1 MLFNWF
7 TVVAQIIN
15 FLILVWLL
23 KRYLYQPILNAIRE
37 REERIATQLKHAESK
52 EADALKER
60 QLYLSKNEE
69 LDRNRTQLL
78 QKVNDEAAAERTRLL
93 EAARKE
99 AGDLRKKLETAFRE
113 EQSGLAVDLSRR
125 IRDEVMQ
132 VAQSILKE
140 LADTSLEDQ
149 IIHVF
154 LARLGQ
160 SQEAKSFNWTSGA
173 EQTPP
178 PLVMKSSLPLTP
190 QQKELLKTSVRATL
204 QLKQDITFQIAPD
217 LIAGIELSANGYKLT
232 WSVADH
238 LSSIE
243 KAVVQLVKARAEKK
257 PVEPNPAT

>member
-37 REERIATQLKHAESK
+37 REERIATQLKHAEGK

-69 LDRNRTQLL
+69 LDRNRTQLM
-78 QKVNDEAAAERTRLL
+78 QKANDEAAAERSRLL
-93 EAARKE
+93 ETARKE
-99 AGDLRKKLETAFRE
+99 AGALRLKLETAFRE
-113 EQSGLAVDLSRR
+113 EQSGLAADLSRR
-125 IRDEVMQ
+125 IRVEVMQ

-140 LADTSLEDQ
+140 LADSSLEDQ

-173 EQTPP
+173 ERSPSP
-178 PLVMKSSLPLTP
+178 VVIKSSLPLTP
-190 QQKELLKTSVRATL
+190 EQQELLKVSVRSTL
-204 QLKQDITFQIAPD
+204 QLKEDITFTIAPD

-243 KAVVQLVKARAEKK
+243 KTVDQLVKARTEKK
-257 PVEPNPAT
+257 PVDNNQVA